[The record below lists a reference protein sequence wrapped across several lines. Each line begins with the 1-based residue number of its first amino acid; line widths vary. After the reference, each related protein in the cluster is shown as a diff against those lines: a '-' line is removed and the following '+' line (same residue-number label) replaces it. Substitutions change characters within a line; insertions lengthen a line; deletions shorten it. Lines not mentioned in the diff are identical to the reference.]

1 MSLKYNVEGSEEQA
15 MLILFCSNP
24 LSVREVDIDYQEEY
38 IAAISCG
45 LFEVGLI
52 DFDALVNEKDAE
64 KAVRRVLTD
73 ESEKTAIYRGWM
85 MTPEQYKELYGAL
98 LNKNIKLINTPG
110 QYENTHHL
118 PKWYNI
124 VEKYTPKSLC
134 VPPEDISLKFDSV
147 MEKLKIFGKKPL
159 MVKDYVKSRKHEWE
173 VVCL

>member
-1 MSLKYNVEGSEEQA
+1 

-85 MTPEQYKELYGAL
+85 MTLEQYKELYGAL
-98 LNKNIKLINTPG
+98 LNKNIKLINTPDSMRIPITCLSG
-110 QYENTHHL
+110 TILLRSIL
-118 PKWYNI
+118 PKAFAY
-124 VEKYTPKSLC
+124 L
-134 VPPEDISLKFDSV
+134 
-147 MEKLKIFGKKPL
+147 LKIS
-159 MVKDYVKSRKHEWE
+159 V
-173 VVCL
+173 